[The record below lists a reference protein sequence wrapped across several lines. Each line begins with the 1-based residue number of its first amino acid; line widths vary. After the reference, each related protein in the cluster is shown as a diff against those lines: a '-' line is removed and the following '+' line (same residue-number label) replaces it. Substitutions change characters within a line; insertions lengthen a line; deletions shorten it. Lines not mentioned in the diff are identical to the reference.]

1 MIKYF
6 IFFIPEL
13 LSVYELLKKEHVDIV
28 HCNGTWQIKGILG
41 GWLCGAGVI
50 WHLNDTRVVG
60 FINTMFKLLALRLC
74 HGFITAG
81 ERVRIHYCN
90 DRRFSKKLVMEI
102 QAPVDTSSFDP
113 DRVESDQTL
122 ENFDGL
128 RIVTVGN
135 VNPAKGFEYFI
146 EMASILNKQYGNL
159 TFVVV
164 GPHFESQKKYSE
176 KLRSLV
182 KRLRMDNLVFYG
194 RSSDVASVLK
204 AADIYVC
211 SSVSEASP
219 MSVWEAMSM
228 ARPIVSSNVGD
239 VAKFIKDRENGFVV
253 PVKNPAALAEKAGML
268 IENRDL
274 RRIFGEKARDVA
286 IQYLD
291 VEICV
296 RKHAEFYRQVMKMS

>member
-1 MIKYF
+1 
-6 IFFIPEL
+6 
-13 LSVYELLKKEHVDIV
+13 
-28 HCNGTWQIKGILG
+28 
-41 GWLCGAGVI
+41 
-50 WHLNDTRVVG
+50 
-60 FINTMFKLLALRLC
+60 
-74 HGFITAG
+74 
-81 ERVRIHYCN
+81 
-90 DRRFSKKLVMEI
+90 
-102 QAPVDTSSFDP
+102 
-113 DRVESDQTL
+113 
-122 ENFDGL
+122 
-128 RIVTVGN
+128 
-135 VNPAKGFEYFI
+135 
-146 EMASILNKQYGNL
+146 
-159 TFVVV
+159 
-164 GPHFESQKKYSE
+164 
-176 KLRSLV
+176 
-182 KRLRMDNLVFYG
+182 MDNLVFYG

-204 AADIYVC
+204 AADIFVC